1 MLLEKNYINF
11 INDEFV
17 QKYEDLNKNKII
29 FNDEIHLANHINEM
43 TYETMQSI
51 LEIIGFK
58 IAKNF
63 GTFASQKDIEPI
75 LYETGKSDLTIAYE
89 YLKDYY
95 EKISENGL

>member
-1 MLLEKNYINF
+1 
-11 INDEFV
+11 
-17 QKYEDLNKNKII
+17 
-29 FNDEIHLANHINEM
+29 M

-95 EKISENGL
+95 DSNVLSCLFAPLLPRYSRNVLWVCQKT